1 MNAIKSY
8 IKHSFE
14 ELTRVTW
21 PTKAQAVKLTII
33 VFGFC
38 VFMALVLGAVDLG
51 LSFLNDL
58 LIKAA
63 AK

>member
-8 IKHSFE
+8 VKHSFE

-38 VFMALVLGAVDLG
+38 LVMAFFLGFVDYVLTYGY
-51 LSFLNDL
+51 DL
-58 LIKAA
+58 LLKAA

>member
-38 VFMALVLGAVDLG
+38 VVMAFLLGVVDYVLTFGY
-51 LSFLNDL
+51 NL
-58 LIKAA
+58 LLKAA
-63 AK
+63 AN

>member
-14 ELTRVTW
+14 ELTKVTW

-33 VFGFC
+33 VFGLC
-38 VFMALVLGAVDLG
+38 MVMAVLVGALDLG
-51 LSFLNDL
+51 FAALHDL
-58 LIKAA
+58 LLKVAL
-63 AK
+63 